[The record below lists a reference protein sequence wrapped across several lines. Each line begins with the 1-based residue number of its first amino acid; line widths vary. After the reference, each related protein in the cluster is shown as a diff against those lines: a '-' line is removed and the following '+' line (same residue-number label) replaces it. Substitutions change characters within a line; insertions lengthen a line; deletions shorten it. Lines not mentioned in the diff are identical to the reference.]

1 MGYDSA
7 FKGRFSIKSIYRD
20 WLRWVLRSF
29 VEILGYTERS
39 IGLLHTSGRYAAHAL
54 FNDYFLEN
62 KFEETEVIPPTNFE
76 DVLKLIQKF
85 LTTIITPISSKISL
99 IPKNE
104 TSAIFDIRESV
115 FTYEVKNSRIPL
127 CSFISGFI
135 EALLERILNYYK
147 ELRHKEYFAHVVER
161 KCKGMNNPSCIFE
174 IKIREQPIE
183 GTETIT
189 EDLIEDPTQSSK
201 LSEIQ
206 SSVVNWIKKRIR
218 FDEVYRNWII
228 YVWSSILRIMGL
240 NEITQGILHATGR
253 RAGQQA
259 YQEYIDQSEI
269 KLPETFQNMM
279 YLLKAFVQEVLVGLS
294 DVDVELQFLADK
306 KAFLVLQE
314 SPYTL
319 GFPQGAFI
327 PVCDVIAGELE
338 AALEGI
344 ALKREREGDSK
355 SSRFYVREVHCK
367 TLGDPVCKFEVT
379 LVD

>member
-7 FKGRFSIKSIYRD
+7 FKGRYSLKSIYRD
-20 WLRWVLRSF
+20 WLKWVLKSF
-29 VEILGYTERS
+29 IEILGYTERS
-39 IGLLHTSGRYAAHAL
+39 IGLLHTSGRHAAHAL

-62 KFEETEVIPPTNFE
+62 KFEETEVMPPPYFE
-76 DVLKLIQKF
+76 DALKFIQRF
-85 LTTIITPISSKISL
+85 LTTMITPLSSKIS
-99 IPKNE
+99 ITPKNE
-104 TSAIFDIRESV
+104 NTATLDLKDSV

-135 EALLERILNYYK
+135 EASLERMLNYYK
-147 ELRHKEYFAHVVER
+147 EQRHKEYFAHVVER
-161 KCKGMNNPSCIFE
+161 KCKGMNHPSCIFE
-174 IKIREQPIE
+174 IKIREQPFD
-183 GTETIT
+183 GTEDIT
-189 EDLIEDPTQSSK
+189 NDIIEDPTQSSK
-201 LSEIQ
+201 FSEFQ
-206 SSVVNWIKKRIR
+206 STVVNWIKKRIR

-259 YQEYIDQSEI
+259 YHEYIDRSEI
-269 KLPETFQNMM
+269 KLPKTFPNMM
-279 YLLKAFVQEVLVGLS
+279 RLLKAFVQEVLVGLS
-294 DVDVELQFLADK
+294 EVDVELQFLTDD
-306 KAFLVLQE
+306 KAFLILQE

-338 AALEGI
+338 ASLERIIKKVHDNG
-344 ALKREREGDSK
+344 ASK
-355 SSRFYVREVHCK
+355 VYVREVQCK

-379 LVD
+379 LMD

>member
-1 MGYDSA
+1 MSYDSV
-7 FKGRFSIKSIYRD
+7 FKGRFSIKNIYRD

-29 VEILGYTERS
+29 IEILGYTERS
-39 IGLLHTSGRYAAHAL
+39 IGLLHSSGRYAAHAL

-62 KFEETEVIPPTNFE
+62 KFEETEVVPPPNFE
-76 DVLKLIQKF
+76 DVFKLIQRF
-85 LTTIITPISSKISL
+85 LTTIISPLSSKTSL
-99 IPKNE
+99 TPMNE
-104 TSAIFDIRESV
+104 TSAILVLRESV
-115 FTYEVKNSRIPL
+115 FTYEVRNSRIPL

-147 ELRHKEYFAHVVER
+147 ELRHKEYFSHVVER
-161 KCKGMNNPSCIFE
+161 KCKGMNNPSCVFE

-183 GTETIT
+183 GAETIT

-206 SSVVNWIKKRIR
+206 SSVVNWIKKRIY

-259 YQEYIDQSEI
+259 YKEYIDQREI
-269 KLPETFQNMM
+269 QLPETFQNMM
-279 YLLKAFVQEVLVGLS
+279 YLLKGFVQEVLVGLS
-294 DVDVELQFLADK
+294 DVDVEIQFLTDK

-338 AALEGI
+338 ASLERIINKIHYKG
-344 ALKREREGDSK
+344 ASK
-355 SSRFYVREVHCK
+355 VYVREVQCK

-379 LVD
+379 LA

>member
-1 MGYDSA
+1 MSYDSA
-7 FKGRFSIKSIYRD
+7 FKGRVSIKTIYRD

-39 IGLLHTSGRYAAHAL
+39 IGLLHSSGRYAAHAL

-62 KFEETEVIPPTNFE
+62 KFEETEVVPPTNFE
-76 DVLKLIQKF
+76 DVLKFIQRF
-85 LTTIITPISSKISL
+85 LTTIITPLSSKISL
-99 IPKNE
+99 TPKNE
-104 TSAIFDIRESV
+104 TSAILDLRESV
-115 FTYEVKNSRIPL
+115 FTYEVRNSRIPL

-135 EALLERILNYYK
+135 EALLERMLNYYK
-147 ELRHKEYFAHVVER
+147 DWRNKEYFAHVVER
-161 KCKGMNNPSCIFE
+161 KCKAMDNPSCIFE
-174 IKIREQPIE
+174 IKIREQPKE
-183 GTETIT
+183 GAATIT
-189 EDLIEDPTQSSK
+189 KDLTEDPNQSSK
-201 LSEIQ
+201 LSNIQ
-206 SSVVNWIKKRIR
+206 SSVANWIKKRTR
-218 FDEVYRNWII
+218 FDEAYRNWII

-259 YQEYIDQSEI
+259 YKEYIERNET

-279 YLLKAFVQEVLVGLS
+279 FLLKAFVQEVLVGLP
-294 DVDVELQFLADK
+294 DEDVELQFLADK
-306 KAFLVLQE
+306 KAFLILQE

-338 AALEGI
+338 ASLERIINKVHYKG
-344 ALKREREGDSK
+344 ASK
-355 SSRFYVREVHCK
+355 AYVREVQCK

-379 LVD
+379 LA